1 MKHYFCKIYFF
12 ILNNSCG
19 IENCWNT
26 KAGKANH
33 LIMTPSHG
41 RTFCACTKP
50 ETKRN
55 SSRCFFRR
63 HELKSHDYDWA
74 WWWIVQLLTSSR
86 LFPLFLGWKCATSP
100 RSEEWNGMAVKTAE
114 HDVFQF
120 YLERNF
126 FLLFLNIEK
135 VLQTTATTNG
145 SETHS
150 CQPKSQAAK
159 SEWAK
164 IETGLSLGNRWEMFY
179 FMAGLRRGRARRRR
193 HQLRTTFVRL
203 GELVA
208 SIRRQFMSFCFT
220 DVHPISCSSF
230 FSLFAV
236 CILINIIG
244 SVWWPSYDR
253 KLCIML
259 RMDFARHRTKK
270 NNSVQNFH
278 RNINPQNPKKQEKT
292 KCFRGSKVHTIKEK
306 VENIF
311 LLY

>member
-1 MKHYFCKIYFF
+1 MWHWKLQEHESRKSQSSDHDTITWKN
-12 ILNNSCG
+12 ILRLHKTGDKEKFEQMLFSSSW
-19 IENCWNT
+19 IE
-26 KAGKANH
+26 
-33 LIMTPSHG
+33 I
-41 RTFCACTKP
+41 
-50 ETKRN
+50 
-55 SSRCFFRR
+55 
-63 HELKSHDYDWA
+63 A
-74 WWWIVQLLTSSR
+74 WLWLRWWIVQLLTSSR

-150 CQPKSQAAK
+150 CQPKSRAAK
-159 SEWAK
+159 SKWAK

-270 NNSVQNFH
+270 
-278 RNINPQNPKKQEKT
+278 
-292 KCFRGSKVHTIKEK
+292 TILFKISIET
-306 VENIF
+306 
-311 LLY
+311 